1 MNLRTA
7 ARSLA
12 VVVAFAAPLAVA
24 PALSEA
30 ATVARASAIRIVRTV
45 SDNRSTDVAVRCT
58 GRKCPLRRTSATG
71 PANVLSQAEKRLQT
85 QRKDLTRN
93 WGG

>member
-12 VVVAFAAPLAVA
+12 VVVAVAAPLAVA

-30 ATVARASAIRIVRTV
+30 ATVARASAIHIVRTV
-45 SDNRSTDVAVRCT
+45 SDNRPTEVAVRCT

-71 PANVLSQAEKRLQT
+71 PATVLSQAVNQT